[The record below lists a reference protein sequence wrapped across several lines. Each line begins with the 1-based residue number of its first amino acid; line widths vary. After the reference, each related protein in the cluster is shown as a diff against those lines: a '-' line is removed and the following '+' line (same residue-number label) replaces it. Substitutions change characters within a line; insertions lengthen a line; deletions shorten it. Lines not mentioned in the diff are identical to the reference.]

1 MEKIVETRM
10 GQYSNL
16 KQQKQRKSF
25 YLIRTVYLSALSQ
38 YSSLLLG
45 ALNKDMQKCD
55 QCLSNWKCEEETATF
70 IPLWYDCNR
79 LPQ

>member
-1 MEKIVETRM
+1 M
-10 GQYSNL
+10 
-16 KQQKQRKSF
+16 
-25 YLIRTVYLSALSQ
+25 SQ

-55 QCLSNWKCEEETATF
+55 PYLSGWKREEETRTL
-70 IPLWYDCNR
+70 IPLWYDCNQ